1 MKNIKKVWLG
11 SLGFLDN
18 CYINSIILIIL
29 LLYCSTIFENINS
42 FIGNLYNFSIVKL
55 VILLLIIYVTPKD
68 PTIGIFLGLSYIIS
82 LHFSQ
87 VNTEN
92 FVLNDY
98 ILPNKNNSDS
108 EEVKESFFPL
118 NNSDSEDVKE
128 SFFPLNNNYTETTDS
143 GYHKESENY
152 ENNENACLNNYN
164 PHYEAVGD
172 VCNPVATFQNELNAQ
187 GINHISGFNESN
199 IKYMKGSP
207 I

>member
-1 MKNIKKVWLG
+1 MDSMKNIKKVWLG

-18 CYINSIILIIL
+18 CYVNSIILIIL

-108 EEVKESFFPL
+108 E
-118 NNSDSEDVKE
+118 DVKE

-143 GYHKESENY
+143 VYKESENY
-152 ENNENACLNNYN
+152 KNNENSCLNNYN
-164 PHYEAVGD
+164 PHYESVGD